1 MRVRLIGTD
10 LPGKD
15 FPDSNYSGNCYED
28 IFVGIQRGKENE
40 QLTSGTANEA
50 IFEFEMTPKAELDAT
65 GPYVHGR
72 KSERFIYLSW
82 VAGPKREMFRR
93 AKIFLS
99 SIPLPVWTE
108 ADREGSVLEGRLG
121 LTDSRGGPLCARV
134 PTGAIR
140 WISVNQREEVHGWQ

>member
-15 FPDSNYSGNCYED
+15 FPDSSYSGNCYED
-28 IFVGIQRGKENE
+28 ICVGIQRGKDNE
-40 QLTSGTANEA
+40 QLTRGTADQA
-50 IFEFEMTPKAELDAT
+50 IFDFEITPKEELDAT

-72 KSERFIYLSW
+72 RGERFIYLSW
-82 VAGPKREMFRR
+82 VAGPDREMFRR

-99 SIPLPVWTE
+99 SIPEDVW
-108 ADREGSVLEGRLG
+108 DQSQRDGRVLEGRLG

-134 PTGAIR
+134 ATGAIK
-140 WISVNQREEVHGWQ
+140 WKAIEHTEELHG